1 MLSQSPS
8 DLFDTLLRQ
17 SILLLPVYKMLLE
30 ITSSNDRLHVLQASH
45 INTKKLFKEWDIV
58 PVEKSTFMKTLGD
71 VISKA
76 GQQWYVH

>member
-8 DLFDTLLRQ
+8 DLFDTLPRQ
-17 SILLLPVYKMLLE
+17 SILLLPVYKTLLE
-30 ITSSNDRLHVLQASH
+30 ITSSNDRLHMLQASH
-45 INTKKLFKEWDIV
+45 VDTKKSFKEWDIV

-76 GQQWYVH
+76 GQQRYVH